1 MRRCLVIAAAEGQP
15 VMFGESERAAASQLV
30 ALALAEDLG
39 ERGDITTQLTIP
51 PTSEGTVRLIA
62 REAGVLAGLP
72 IVRMTFTSLGR
83 GVEIVDQRRDG
94 DMLSAGTVVAIL
106 KGPTAQLLTGERTA
120 LNFVTHL
127 SGIASLTHRFVQAA
141 VGGRAVVLDTRK
153 TLPGWRVLQKYAV
166 RCGGGQNHRMGLH
179 DGILIKD
186 NHLAACV
193 QDIGRE
199 PEHGALVQAVRH
211 ARAHAPP
218 GLPIEIEVDSLEQ
231 LDDVLA
237 ARPEIILLDNFT
249 TDAMREAVRRR
260 NRTAPETR
268 LEASGGVNLGTIAAI
283 AATGVDRISIGA
295 LTHSAP
301 ALDLA
306 FGWETGA

>member
-1 MRRCLVIAAAEGQP
+1 
-15 VMFGESERAAASQLV
+15 MFGEPEGAAASQLIS
-30 ALALAEDLG
+30 LALAEDLG
-39 ERGDITTQLTIP
+39 EQGDITTKLTIP
-51 PTSEGTVRLIA
+51 PTSAGNVRLVA
-62 REAGVLAGLP
+62 RESGVLSGLP
-72 IVRMTFTSLGR
+72 IVRMVFAALG
-83 GVEIVDQRRDG
+83 GDVEITDHCRDG
-94 DMLSAGTVVAIL
+94 AVLSAGTVVATL
-106 KGPTAQLLTGERTA
+106 TGPTAQLLTGERTA

-141 VGGRAVVLDTRK
+141 SGGHAIVLDTRK
-153 TLPGWRVLQKYAV
+153 TIPGWRVLQKYAV
-166 RCGGGQNHRMGLH
+166 RCGGGHNHRMGLH

-186 NHLAACV
+186 NHLAAWIEDV
-193 QDIGRE
+193 DRD
-199 PEHGALVQAVRH
+199 PEHGPLARAVRH

-237 ARPEIILLDNFT
+237 ARPEIVLLDNFT

-260 NRTAPETR
+260 NRVAPETR
-268 LEASGGVNLGTIAAI
+268 LEASGGVNLDTIAAI

-306 FGWETGA
+306 FDWEAGA